1 MVYEY
6 FEKNPGAVAEQL
18 RGPIFED
25 KVIGYIIEQA
35 KPAEKKVSVE
45 ELTKP
50 AVTDD
55 ELESLVAHD
64 HDPGHHDHD
73 HDHDHGHDH
82 AHDHDHHHGHDHHH
96 HDHGH
101 HDRDHGGKR

>member
-1 MVYEY
+1 MVYEF

-35 KPAEKKVSVE
+35 APAERKVSVE
-45 ELTKP
+45 ELMKP
-50 AVTDD
+50 AVDED
-55 ELESLVAHD
+55 ELEALVAHD
-64 HDPGHHDHD
+64 HSHD

-82 AHDHDHHHGHDHHH
+82 HGHDHGHHHHDHDPDHHGHDHGHHH
-96 HDHGH
+96 HDHG
-101 HDRDHGGKR
+101 DKK